1 MLRNLTTAQVEKI
14 QIDEG
19 IIYLDY
25 GETTERMLAPVRGGG
40 EFTVTN
46 TIRNI
51 EHDFARGAEKGLQVI
66 EKQEAKLKVAAL
78 SLTQA
83 NLALAIPGCI
93 VAQDNSITNGDNGVI
108 PDASYLANV
117 TMFAKLL
124 NGDYKKIQ
132 IFNPMHEGA
141 LGIKAV
147 PKGEGELALEFNA
160 HFDPTDNSAIVWQ
173 ISEIADPDTAELVVT
188 SVEGTESGDTLVTVT
203 GKTPG
208 NPMLY
213 KTASTV
219 TLPAVGTDLSADATW
234 LPFTSGIDYT
244 ATTGHDFAVCDVST
258 GSLVVKRAKD
268 TVASKA

>member
-1 MLRNLTTAQVEKI
+1 MLRNLTTQQVEKI

-19 IIYLDY
+19 IIYIDY
-25 GETTERMLAPVRGGG
+25 GETTERLLAPVRGGG

-66 EKQEAKLKVAAL
+66 EKQEAKLKVTAL

-83 NLALAIPGCI
+83 NLALAIPGCV
-93 VAQDNSITNGDNGVI
+93 VAQDDSISNGDNGVI
-108 PDASYLANV
+108 ADAGYLANV

-124 NGDYKKIQ
+124 SGAYKKIQ
-132 IFNPMHEGA
+132 LFNAMHEGA
-141 LGIKAV
+141 LGVKAV
-147 PKGEGELALEFNA
+147 AKAEGELALEFNA
-160 HFDPTDNSAIVWQ
+160 HFDPTDNAAMVWQ
-173 ISEIADPDTAELVVT
+173 ISEIADPDNAALAVS
-188 SVEGTESGDTLVTVT
+188 SVAGTESGDTLVTVT

-208 NPMLY
+208 NPMIY
-213 KTASTV
+213 KTASSV
-219 TLPAVGTDLSADATW
+219 TLPAVGTDLSEDATW

-258 GSLVVKRAKD
+258 GSLVVKRAKA
-268 TVASKA
+268 TVVSKA